1 MGFKSKQNARLY
13 ITAALFTDG
22 EVGWVDVDEE
32 DAGGGWVLYSQFRIE
47 DVQVAQIVCVVGRT
61 EPGQN

>member
-32 DAGGGWVLYSQFRIE
+32 DAGGG
-47 DVQVAQIVCVVGRT
+47 
-61 EPGQN
+61 

>member
-1 MGFKSKQNARLY
+1 M
-13 ITAALFTDG
+13 ITHNSCADG
-22 EVGWVDVDEE
+22 WIGWVDVDEE
-32 DAGGGWVLYSQFRIE
+32 DAGGGWVLYSQFWIE